1 MTFHILTLF
10 PGIFTGPLSESILR
24 RAEEAGHLS
33 FRFYNIRD
41 WATDRHR
48 TVDDAP
54 YGGGGGMVMKV
65 EPLARCLD
73 HVRETAPDA
82 PILMMTPQGEP
93 FTHGMA
99 RELSACQSLIF
110 ICGRYEGIDDRI
122 RLLYP
127 VREISIGD
135 YVLTGGELPAMVVMD
150 AVSRFVPGVL
160 GCSASA
166 CQDSFADGC
175 LEHPHYTRPPL
186 FRGLAVPDPLLSGDH
201 GEIAGWR
208 RRESLRRTLERRPDL
223 IDSLRLTPDERAFL
237 DSLKAGGGE

>member
-10 PGIFTGPLSESILR
+10 PEMFTGPLSESILR
-24 RAEEAGHLS
+24 RAVEAGLLE
-33 FRFYNIRD
+33 FCFYNIRD

-65 EPLARCLD
+65 EPLALCLD
-73 HVRETAPDA
+73 HVRESAPDA

-93 FTHGMA
+93 FTDSMA
-99 RELSACQSLIF
+99 RELSARRSLI
-110 ICGRYEGIDDRI
+110 IVCGRYEGIDDRI

-127 VREISIGD
+127 VREVSIGD

-160 GCSASA
+160 GCAASA
-166 CQDSFADGC
+166 CRDSFGDGC

-186 FRGLAVPDPLLSGDH
+186 FRGVAVPEQLLSGDH
-201 GEIAGWR
+201 AEIARWR

-223 IDSLRLTPDERAFL
+223 ISSLRLTAEERAFL
-237 DSLKAGGGE
+237 EGLRSGGEE